1 MGRTKATRSSR
12 EYAQDEKNAKRK
24 ARFAFFMILS
34 SAETMADSLQGK
46 VVLIT
51 GASSGFGEDAA
62 RLFAKEGCK
71 VVLAARRI
79 ERLQSIA
86 AEIQVAGGEAF
97 ATPVDVNEGAEISV
111 MVQTVLDHYGRID
124 ILFNNA
130 GFGSVDWFENLK
142 PERHI
147 ETLIRVN
154 LTGTMLVTHA
164 VLPDML
170 KRRQGHIIN
179 MSSVAGLI
187 ASPLITTYAASKYGV
202 RAFTDAL
209 RREVSPLG
217 IKVSGIYPGPAT
229 TEFGK
234 HLGRTAARE
243 KIKRSIYVHMSS
255 KYVAQHI
262 VDIAKHPRRSLV
274 IPWWFRVVTTFDT
287 LFPVAVDW
295 ILYFFA
301 KR

>member
-1 MGRTKATRSSR
+1 M
-12 EYAQDEKNAKRK
+12 EN
-24 ARFAFFMILS
+24 
-34 SAETMADSLQGK
+34 SLQGK

-62 RLFAKEGCK
+62 RLFAKEGCS

-79 ERLQSIA
+79 EKLQSIA
-86 AEIQVAGGEAF
+86 AEIQGQGGEAV
-97 ATPVDVNEGAEISV
+97 ALPVDVNERAEIAA
-111 MVQTVLDHYGRID
+111 MVQTVLDLYGKID

-130 GFGSVDWFENLK
+130 GFGGTDWFENLQ

-147 ETLIRVN
+147 ETMIHVN
-154 LTGTMLVTHA
+154 LIGSMLVTHA

-187 ASPLITTYAASKYGV
+187 ASPLITTYAASKHGM

-217 IKVSGIYPGPAT
+217 IKVSGIYPGPAS
-229 TEFGK
+229 TEFGD
-234 HLGRTAARE
+234 HLEKTPARE
-243 KIKRSIYVHMSS
+243 KMKRTINVHMTSE
-255 KYVAQHI
+255 YVAQRI
-262 VDIAKHPRRSLV
+262 VDVAKHPRRSLV
-274 IPWWFRVVTTFDT
+274 LPWWFRIITTFDT

-295 ILYFFA
+295 ILYLFV
-301 KR
+301 KKNHHLG